1 MQKDSTVKRKIHI
14 VYDYERGDKN
24 MGIEDTVA
32 SFMIAMMIG
41 IPFITFGI
49 TKVVDIRK
57 NKRL

>member
-1 MQKDSTVKRKIHI
+1 
-14 VYDYERGDKN
+14 

-41 IPFITFGI
+41 IPFIAFGI